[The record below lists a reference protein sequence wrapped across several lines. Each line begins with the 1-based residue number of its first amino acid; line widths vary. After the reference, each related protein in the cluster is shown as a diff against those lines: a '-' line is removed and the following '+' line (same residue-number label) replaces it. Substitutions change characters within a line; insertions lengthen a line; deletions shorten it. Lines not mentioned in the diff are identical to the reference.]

1 MNVPERVRGKGK
13 NPKYA
18 KTKPPEFEDYTD
30 VLSWMKDKKDNDN
43 AWTVKVEDIKE
54 YDLDLKNPNDV
65 EETIDLSPHELIAQ
79 IISDEKKTLSLL
91 EDVANLINTEIPK

>member
-1 MNVPERVRGKGK
+1 
-13 NPKYA
+13 
-18 KTKPPEFEDYTD
+18 
-30 VLSWMKDKKDNDN
+30 MKDKKDNET

-54 YDLDLKNPNDV
+54 YNLDLKNPSDV